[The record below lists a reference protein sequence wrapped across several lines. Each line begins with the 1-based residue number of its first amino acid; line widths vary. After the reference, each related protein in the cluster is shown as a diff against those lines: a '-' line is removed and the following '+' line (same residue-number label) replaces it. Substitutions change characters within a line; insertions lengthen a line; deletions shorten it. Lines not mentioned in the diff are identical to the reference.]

1 MPKKADREHISRN
14 EQIRRFIKKGLTVDG
29 YAEDIDFIA
38 SIIRQEFTAVYHIGD
53 IKAVVEQQTNRLA
66 KMLMKSGKMDAAA
79 FFLLIKV
86 LMNVAHDGTQDEFD
100 QMLNEAVTLGVD
112 YMQRKDFQI
121 NGFLQD
127 TDNLRSLADKLHEAL
142 MANDIEYSK
151 FLMQIQKMVRE
162 SLSADTFADT
172 GTWGG
177 YDSGVRCTVF
187 PLEQIHGGIIS
198 ACPAQYHGGKPGENQ
213 QYA

>member
-1 MPKKADREHISRN
+1 MSKKADRIITSVYLTKEMCGQIDKLADREHISRN

-29 YAEDIDFIA
+29 YTEDIDFIA

-100 QMLNEAVTLGVD
+100 QMWNEAVTKKGRPNHHIGLSDKRNVEILSLHTVHA
-112 YMQRKDFQI
+112 QRDGLIQQLFA
-121 NGFLQD
+121 GHGHSPFLC
-127 TDNLRSLADKLHEAL
+127 
-142 MANDIEYSK
+142 
-151 FLMQIQKMVRE
+151 
-162 SLSADTFADT
+162 
-172 GTWGG
+172 G
-177 YDSGVRCTVF
+177 
-187 PLEQIHGGIIS
+187 
-198 ACPAQYHGGKPGENQ
+198 
-213 QYA
+213 